1 MRPTNEPIPGTDPGP
16 SGNNP
21 VTPVFTTDILNQST
35 AIDLGSGEMPPH
47 WDGLA
52 KYLDSLGTA
61 ELSQRWKKAR
71 QIIQEHGSAYNVFN
85 PKTATERP
93 WTLDPI
99 PLPISSRTWQTL
111 EYGIQQRSKL
121 LALIFKDIYGRQEL
135 IKSRVIP
142 AELIFGNPGFL
153 RQCRFGFERVTPD
166 HHLFSS
172 DLICPADGRWQ
183 VASHGTQVPAGIG
196 YALENRV
203 ILTRILPRMFHSR
216 KVQRLAPF
224 FKYLNLSLM
233 EISGQKQQEP
243 RIVMLCEGPF
253 GAHYFEQVFLARYL
267 GYTLVEANDLTTR
280 GDWVFLKTLGGLQRV
295 DVILRRIPD
304 YACDPLLDANSS
316 FPGIP
321 GLVQAARAGNVAI
334 SNALGSGI
342 LESPGLFALLPKLCR
357 EILGEPLIL
366 ENVDTFWLGTP
377 EILHRVLEEIKSCA
391 RPMSLYS
398 AFSPAHA
405 QVVHTRS
412 LAGPKK
418 QALIGAIQNM
428 PYAWVG
434 RYPVEPFTVPV
445 WSEKGVKNRYTAV
458 RMFSSSITENAGT
471 APVKAADL
479 VETAVMSGG
488 LARVADDP
496 EVLALS
502 GTRGKGQGAKDAW
515 CLSERPTEFKSM
527 LHRFSTP
534 FEIHRGSDLPSRV
547 ADNMLWL
554 GRYMERTEGML
565 RVIRSVLMR
574 VHSETQLN
582 KVSEMPFFLRVM
594 ANLKIVSA
602 DLGRPD
608 ASFSVSLIE
617 KELYRS
623 IYGVQIQ
630 SSILNCLNNA
640 IQVANR
646 VRDRLSDD
654 SWQILGRIEK
664 GLVRIDPKHQSSEIL
679 EMLSDIILNMSA
691 FAGLALESMTRGMG
705 WRFMDMGRRIERALH
720 MTTVMASLIQGDQV
734 PDANDLEAVLE
745 VADSRI
751 TYHTRYRTTI
761 LMEPLVDLLLLDEIN
776 PRSVGFQLAA
786 LHTHLEN
793 LPKSQPFPFRTKE
806 EKIIL
811 DLTTRLRLADTQEL
825 MMLGEKHV
833 LPNLD
838 TLLEKLN
845 NDLQG
850 LADSITQH
858 YLSRIET
865 EKQLNGQFEGMGL
878 PVAGIMGGAVHNEI

>member
-1 MRPTNEPIPGTDPGP
+1 MRPTNEPIPGDDPGP
-16 SGNNP
+16 SGDKP
-21 VTPVFTTDILNQST
+21 VIPVFTTDILEQST
-35 AIDLGSGEMPPH
+35 AVDLSTGKMPPH
-47 WDGLA
+47 WDGLTE
-52 KYLDSLGTA
+52 YLNSLGTA

-85 PKTATERP
+85 PKSATERP
-93 WTLDPI
+93 WALDPI
-99 PLPISSRTWQTL
+99 PLPISSHTWQIL
-111 EYGIQQRSKL
+111 EHGIQQRTKL
-121 LALIFKDIYGRQEL
+121 LALIFRDIYGRQEF
-135 IKSRVIP
+135 IKKRVLP

-153 RQCRFGFERVTPD
+153 RQCRFGPDRVTPD

-172 DLICPADGRWQ
+172 DLIRLADGRWQ
-183 VASHGTQVPAGIG
+183 VAFHGTQAPAGIG

-233 EISGQKQQEP
+233 GISGQKQQEP
-243 RIVMLCEGPF
+243 RIVMLCEGPS

-267 GYTLVEANDLTTR
+267 GYTLVETNDLTTR

-295 DVILRRIPD
+295 DVILRRVPD
-304 YACDPLLDANSS
+304 CACDPLLGTSRT

-321 GLVQAARAGNVAI
+321 GLLQAIRAGNVAI
-334 SNALGSGI
+334 SNALGSGV
-342 LESPGLFALLPKLCR
+342 LESPGLFALLPRLCR
-357 EILGEPLIL
+357 DILGEPLIL
-366 ENVDTFWLGTP
+366 ENTDSFWLGTRDTQ
-377 EILHRVLEEIKSCA
+377 LRVVEEIKSNA
-391 RPMSLYS
+391 RSMTLYS
-398 AFSPAHA
+398 AFSPAHTR
-405 QVVHTRS
+405 VVHTRF
-412 LAGPKK
+412 LAGSKK
-418 QALIGAIQNM
+418 QELINAIQAT
-428 PYAWVG
+428 PYAWAG
-434 RYPVEPFTVPV
+434 HYPVEPFTVPA
-445 WSEKGVKNRYTAV
+445 WSEQGMKNRHTAV
-458 RMFSSSITENAGT
+458 RMFSTSITENAGA
-471 APVKAADL
+471 APAKISDQ
-479 VETAVMSGG
+479 VEAAVMSGG
-488 LARVADDP
+488 LSRVADDP
-496 EVLALS
+496 ETLVLS
-502 GTRGKGQGAKDAW
+502 GTQGKGQGAKDAW
-515 CLSERPTEFKSM
+515 CLSDRPTEFKSM
-527 LHRFSTP
+527 LYRFTTP

-594 ANLKIVSA
+594 ANLDIVSSG
-602 DLGRPD
+602 LGRPD

-617 KELYRS
+617 KELYAS

-640 IQVANR
+640 IQVADR

-654 SWQILGRIEK
+654 SWYILGRIEK
-664 GLVRIDPKHQSSEIL
+664 GLVRINPKNQSTEIL

-720 MTTVMASLIQGDQV
+720 MITVMTSLIQGNTV
-734 PDANDLEAVLE
+734 PDSSDLEAVLE

-751 TYHTRYRTTI
+751 TYHTRYRTT
-761 LMEPLVDLLLLDEIN
+761 LHMEPLVDLLLLDEIN

-786 LHTHLEN
+786 LYSHLET
-793 LPKSQPFPFRTKE
+793 LPKPQPFPFRTKE

-825 MMLGEKHV
+825 MILGKKHV

-838 TLLEKLN
+838 ALLKKLN
-845 NDLQG
+845 KELQG

-865 EKQLNGQFEGMGL
+865 EKQLNGQFAGKGY
-878 PVAGIMGGAVHNEI
+878 PVVGAVVGTVNNEI

>member
-1 MRPTNEPIPGTDPGP
+1 MRLTNESIPGDDPGP
-16 SGNNP
+16 SGERP
-21 VTPVFTTDILNQST
+21 VTPVFTADILNQST
-35 AIDLGSGEMPPH
+35 AVDFSSGKMPPH

-52 KYLDSLGTA
+52 EYLNSLGTA
-61 ELSQRWKKAR
+61 ELSRRWQKAQ
-71 QIIQEHGSAYNVFN
+71 QIIQEHGSAYNIFN
-85 PKTATERP
+85 PETATERP
-93 WTLDPI
+93 WALDPI
-99 PLPISSRTWQTL
+99 PLPISSHTWQTL
-111 EYGIQQRSKL
+111 EHGIQQRTKL
-121 LALIFKDIYGRQEL
+121 LALIFKDIYGHQNF
-135 IKSRVIP
+135 IKNRVIP

-153 RQCRFGFERVTPD
+153 RQCRFGPDRFTPD

-172 DLICPADGRWQ
+172 DLIRLADGRWQ
-183 VASHGTQVPAGIG
+183 VGSHGTQTPAGTG

-224 FKYLNLSLM
+224 FKYLNMSLM

-243 RIVMLCEGPF
+243 RIVMLCEGPS

-267 GYTLVEANDLTTR
+267 GYTLVETNDLTTR

-304 YACDPLLDANSS
+304 YACDPLLGTNLA

-334 SNALGSGI
+334 SNALGSGV
-342 LESPGLFALLPKLCR
+342 LESPGLFALLPELCR
-357 EILGEPLIL
+357 DILGEPLIL
-366 ENVDTFWLGTP
+366 ENTDTFWLGTP
-377 EILHRVLEEIKSCA
+377 DTLFRVTEEIKSNT
-391 RPMSLYS
+391 RPMTLYS
-398 AFSPAHA
+398 AFSPAHTR
-405 QVVHTRS
+405 VVHTRS

-418 QALIGAIQNM
+418 QELIAAIQAA
-428 PYAWVG
+428 PYAWAG
-434 RYPVEPFTVPV
+434 HYPVEPFTVPV
-445 WSEKGVKNRYTAV
+445 WSEQGMKNRYTAV
-458 RMFSSSITENAGT
+458 RMFSTAITENAGPGS
-471 APVKAADL
+471 AKISDQ
-479 VETAVMSGG
+479 VEAAVMSGG

-496 EVLALS
+496 ETLVLS

-527 LHRFSTP
+527 LHRFTTP

-574 VHSETQLN
+574 VHSETRLD
-582 KVSEMPFFLRVM
+582 KVSEMPFFFRVM
-594 ANLKIVSA
+594 ANLKIISS
-602 DLGRPD
+602 DPGRPD
-608 ASFSVSLIE
+608 ASFSVRLIE

-623 IYGVQIQ
+623 IYGVAVQ

-640 IQVANR
+640 LQVADR

-664 GLVRIDPKHQSSEIL
+664 GLVRINPKNQSAEIL

-720 MTTVMASLIQGDQV
+720 MTNVMASLVQGHTV
-734 PDANDLEAVLE
+734 PDSNDLEAVLE

-751 TYHTRYRTTI
+751 TYHTRYRTT
-761 LMEPLVDLLLLDEIN
+761 LHMEPLVDLLLLDEIN

-786 LHTHLEN
+786 LHSHLET
-793 LPKSQPFPFRTKE
+793 LPKPHPLPFRTKE

-825 MMLGEKHV
+825 MILGEKHV

-838 TLLEKLN
+838 ALLEKLN

-865 EKQLNGQFEGMGL
+865 EKQLNGQFEGKGY
-878 PVAGIMGGAVHNEI
+878 PVAGTVNNEI

>member
-1 MRPTNEPIPGTDPGP
+1 MRPTNEPIPGADPGP
-16 SGNNP
+16 SGVKP
-21 VTPVFTTDILNQST
+21 VPPVLTTDILNQST
-35 AIDLGSGEMPPH
+35 AVDLSSGKMQPS

-52 KYLDSLGTA
+52 KYLNSLGTE

-71 QIIQEHGSAYNVFN
+71 QIIHEHGSAYNVFN

-93 WTLDPI
+93 WALDPI
-99 PLPISSRTWQTL
+99 PLPISSHTWQTL
-111 EYGIQQRSKL
+111 EHGIQQRARL
-121 LALIFKDIYGRQEL
+121 LALIFKDIYGRQEF
-135 IKSRVIP
+135 IKKRFIP
-142 AELIFGNPGFL
+142 AELIFGDPGFL
-153 RQCRFGFERVTPD
+153 RQCRFGSDRVTPD

-172 DLICPADGRWQ
+172 DLICLADGRWQ
-183 VASHGTQVPAGIG
+183 VASHGTQVPAGTG

-203 ILTRILPRMFHSR
+203 ILTRILPRMFHYR

-233 EISGQKQQEP
+233 EISGQRQQEP
-243 RIVMLCEGPF
+243 RIVMLSEGPS

-267 GYTLVEANDLTTR
+267 GYTLVEVNDLTTR
-280 GDWVFLKTLGGLQRV
+280 GNWVFLKTLGGLQRV
-295 DVILRRIPD
+295 DVILRQIPD
-304 YACDPLLDANSS
+304 YACDPLLGTNQT

-321 GLVQAARAGNVAI
+321 GLVQAVRAGNVAI
-334 SNALGSGI
+334 SNALGSGV
-342 LESPGLFALLPKLCR
+342 LESPGLFALLPELCR
-357 EILGEPLIL
+357 DILGEPLIL
-366 ENVDTFWLGTP
+366 ENADTFWLGIP
-377 EILHRVLEEIKSCA
+377 ENLRRVVDEIKSGA
-391 RPMSLYS
+391 RSMTLYS
-398 AFSPAHA
+398 AFSPAHSR
-405 QVVHTRS
+405 VVHTRS
-412 LAGPKK
+412 LAGPKRQELISVI
-418 QALIGAIQNM
+418 QAA
-428 PYAWVG
+428 PYAWAG

-445 WSEKGVKNRYTAV
+445 WSEQGVKNRYTAV
-458 RMFSSSITENAGT
+458 RLFSSSITENTGIAV
-471 APVKAADL
+471 AKISDQ

-496 EVLALS
+496 EALVLS

-527 LHRFSTP
+527 LHRFTTP

-582 KVSEMPFFLRVM
+582 KVSEMPFFLRAM
-594 ANLKIVSA
+594 ANLEIISSG
-602 DLGRPD
+602 LGRPD
-608 ASFSVSLIE
+608 ASFSVSIIE

-640 IQVANR
+640 IQVADR

-664 GLVRIDPKHQSSEIL
+664 GLVRINPKNQSAEIL
-679 EMLSDIILNMSA
+679 EMLSDMILNMSA

-720 MTTVMASLIQGDQV
+720 MTTVMNSLIQGYAA

-761 LMEPLVDLLLLDEIN
+761 HMEPLVDLLLLDEIN
-776 PRSVGFQLAA
+776 PRAVGFQLAA
-786 LHTHLEN
+786 LHAHLEN

-825 MMLGEKHV
+825 MTLGEKHV

-845 NDLQG
+845 NGLQNF
-850 LADSITQH
+850 ADSITQH

-865 EKQLNGQFEGMGL
+865 EKQLHGQFVGKGF
-878 PVAGIMGGAVHNEI
+878 PVVPGTVNNEI

>member
-1 MRPTNEPIPGTDPGP
+1 MSPTNEPIPGDDPGP
-16 SGNNP
+16 SGSRPVNP
-21 VTPVFTTDILNQST
+21 VLTTDILNQST
-35 AIDLGSGEMPPH
+35 AVDLSSGRMPPH

-52 KYLDSLGTA
+52 KYLNSLGTA

-85 PKTATERP
+85 PETATERP
-93 WTLDPI
+93 WALDPI
-99 PLPISSRTWQTL
+99 PLPISSRTWQIL
-111 EYGIQQRSKL
+111 EHGIQQRTKL
-121 LALIFKDIYGRQEL
+121 LALIFKDIYGRQDF
-135 IKSRVIP
+135 IKRRVIP
-142 AELIFGNPGFL
+142 AELVFGNPGFL
-153 RQCRFGFERVTPD
+153 RQCRFGSQRLIPD

-172 DLICPADGRWQ
+172 DLIRLADGRWQ
-183 VASHGTQVPAGIG
+183 VVSHGTQAPAGTG

-243 RIVMLCEGPF
+243 RIVMLSEGPS

-267 GYTLVEANDLTTR
+267 GYTLVETNDLTTR

-295 DVILRRIPD
+295 DVILRQIPD
-304 YACDPLLDANSS
+304 YSCDPQLGASRT

-342 LESPGLFALLPKLCR
+342 LESPGLFALLPRLCQ
-357 EILGEPLIL
+357 EILGEPLLL
-366 ENVDTFWLGTP
+366 ENTDTFWLGTP
-377 EILHRVLEEIKSCA
+377 GTQLRVVEEIRSGS
-391 RPMSLYS
+391 RPMTLYS
-398 AFSPAHA
+398 AFSPAHT
-405 QVVHTRS
+405 QVVHTSS
-412 LAGPKK
+412 LTGPKK
-418 QALIGAIQNM
+418 QELLAAIQAT
-428 PYAWVG
+428 PYAWAGGYSVN
-434 RYPVEPFTVPV
+434 PFTVPV
-445 WSEKGVKNRYTAV
+445 WTEQGVRNRYTAV
-458 RMFSSSITENAGT
+458 RMFSSSITDNAPT
-471 APVKAADL
+471 APARISDQ

-496 EVLALS
+496 ETLVLS

-527 LHRFSTP
+527 LHRFTTP

-574 VHSETQLN
+574 VHSEIQLD

-594 ANLKIVSA
+594 ANLEIVSA
-602 DLGRPD
+602 NFGRPD
-608 ASFSVSLIE
+608 ASFSVSIIE

-640 IQVANR
+640 IQVADR

-664 GLVRIDPKHQSSEIL
+664 GLVQINPKNQSAEIL

-720 MTTVMASLIQGDQV
+720 MITVMGSLIQGRTL
-734 PDANDLEAVLE
+734 PDSNDLEAVLE

-751 TYHTRYRTTI
+751 TYHTRYRTT
-761 LMEPLVDLLLLDEIN
+761 LHMEPLVDLLLLDEIN
-776 PRSVGFQLAA
+776 PRSVGFQLVA
-786 LHTHLEN
+786 LHSHLKN
-793 LPKSQPFPFRTKE
+793 LPKSQPLPFRTKE

-825 MMLGEKHV
+825 MVFGKAHI
-833 LPNLD
+833 LPNLNA
-838 TLLEKLN
+838 LLEKLN

-865 EKQLNGQFEGMGL
+865 EKQLNGQYEGTGY
-878 PVAGIMGGAVHNEI
+878 PVVGAVNNEI

>member
-1 MRPTNEPIPGTDPGP
+1 MRPTNEPIPGDDPGP
-16 SGNNP
+16 SGAKP
-21 VTPVFTTDILNQST
+21 VIPVFTTDILNRST
-35 AIDLGSGEMPPH
+35 AVDLSSGKMQPP

-52 KYLDSLGTA
+52 KYLNSLGTA

-71 QIIQEHGSAYNVFN
+71 QIIHEHGSAYNVFN

-93 WTLDPI
+93 WALDPI
-99 PLPISSRTWQTL
+99 PLPISSHTWQTL
-111 EYGIQQRSKL
+111 EHGIQQRTKL
-121 LALIFKDIYGRQEL
+121 LALIFKDIYGRQDFIRNRL
-135 IKSRVIP
+135 IP

-153 RQCRFGFERVTPD
+153 RQCRFGPDRVTPD

-172 DLICPADGRWQ
+172 DLICLADGRWQ
-183 VASHGTQVPAGIG
+183 VASHGTQAPAGTG

-203 ILTRILPRMFHSR
+203 ILTRILPRMFHYR

-233 EISGQKQQEP
+233 EISGQRQQEP
-243 RIVMLCEGPF
+243 RIVMLCEGPS
-253 GAHYFEQVFLARYL
+253 GTHYFEQVFLARYL

-295 DVILRRIPD
+295 DVILRQIPD
-304 YACDPLLDANSS
+304 YTCDPLLGTSQA

-321 GLVQAARAGNVAI
+321 GLVQAVRAGNVAI
-334 SNALGSGI
+334 SNSLGSGV
-342 LESPGLFALLPKLCR
+342 LESPGLFALMPELCR
-357 EILGEPLIL
+357 DILGEPLIL
-366 ENVDTFWLGTP
+366 ENTDSFWLGIP
-377 EILHRVLEEIKSCA
+377 ETQHRVVEEIKSGA
-391 RPMSLYS
+391 RPITLYS
-398 AFSPAHA
+398 AFSPAHT

-412 LAGPKK
+412 LTGPKK
-418 QALIGAIQNM
+418 QELITAIQAT
-428 PYAWVG
+428 PYAWAG

-445 WSEKGVKNRYTAV
+445 WSEQGVKNRYTAV
-458 RMFSSSITENAGT
+458 RMFSSSITENAVT
-471 APVKAADL
+471 AAAKISDQ

-488 LARVADDP
+488 LARVANDP
-496 EVLALS
+496 EALVLS
-502 GTRGKGQGAKDAW
+502 GTRGKGQGAKDVW

-574 VHSETQLN
+574 VHSETQLD
-582 KVSEMPFFLRVM
+582 KVSEMPFFLRAM
-594 ANLKIVSA
+594 ANLKIISE

-640 IQVANR
+640 IQVADR

-654 SWQILGRIEK
+654 SWQIFGRIEK
-664 GLVRIDPKHQSSEIL
+664 GLVRINPKNQSAEIL

-720 MTTVMASLIQGDQV
+720 MTTVMSSLIQGHTI
-734 PDANDLEAVLE
+734 PNANDLEAVLE

-761 LMEPLVDLLLLDEIN
+761 HMEPLVDLLLLDEIN

-786 LHTHLEN
+786 LHVHLEN
-793 LPKSQPFPFRTKE
+793 LPRSQPFPFRTKE

-825 MMLGEKHV
+825 MTLGQKHV

-845 NDLQG
+845 NDLQEF
-850 LADSITQH
+850 ADSITQH

-865 EKQLNGQFEGMGL
+865 EKQLNGQFENKGIPVVGM
-878 PVAGIMGGAVHNEI
+878 VNNEI